1 MSVDNE
7 ALISW
12 CHLACSR
19 RVGGER
25 EGVQTRVGSS
35 QCGEEGASQGKEELM
50 KATTLW
56 FGTQSGDNEQC

>member
-1 MSVDNE
+1 MSVDNK

-25 EGVQTRVGSS
+25 EGVQRRMGGS
-35 QCGEEGASQGKEELM
+35 QYGEEGASQGKETLIVG
-50 KATTLW
+50 TTL
-56 FGTQSGDNEQC
+56 